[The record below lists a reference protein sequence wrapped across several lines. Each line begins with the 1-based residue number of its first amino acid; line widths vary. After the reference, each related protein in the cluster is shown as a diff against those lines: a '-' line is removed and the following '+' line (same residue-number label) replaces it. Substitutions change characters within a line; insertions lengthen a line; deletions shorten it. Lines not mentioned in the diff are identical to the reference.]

1 MSEPNYVQTAT
12 GPADYGFEITPSDGA
27 DLTRATRSVRATGG
41 GVIKWHN
48 LFGAEQHTTVSDGE
62 SAPIKARRILA
73 TGTTATGL
81 EGLA

>member
-1 MSEPNYVQTAT
+1 MKPNYVNTAS
-12 GPADYGFEITPSDGA
+12 GPADYGFEITPSDST
-27 DLTRATRSVRATGG
+27 DLPMMTRAVFAAGA

-48 LFGAEQHTTVSDGE
+48 AGGASQHTTVTAGGRV
-62 SAPIKARRILA
+62 PIKAKRILA

>member
-1 MSEPNYVQTAT
+1 MQPNYTQTAT
-12 GPADYGFEITPSDGA
+12 GPADFSFEITPSDGD
-27 DLTRATRSVRATGG
+27 DLARPTRSVFAAGA

-48 LFGAEQHTTVSDGE
+48 MGGEEQHTTVVDGE
-62 SAPIKARRILA
+62 RVPIKARRILA